1 MRFFTRENEVGHNNN
16 NNNIMDARY
25 LISETDSTSIAGGGG
40 E

>member
-1 MRFFTRENEVGHNNN
+1 MRFFTRENEVGHN